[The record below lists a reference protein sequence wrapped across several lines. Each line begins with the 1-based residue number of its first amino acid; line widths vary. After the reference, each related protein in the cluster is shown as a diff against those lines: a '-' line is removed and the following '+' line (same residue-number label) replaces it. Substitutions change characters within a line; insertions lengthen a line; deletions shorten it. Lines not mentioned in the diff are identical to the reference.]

1 MFRIALAAAAVAFLA
16 PSATLAS
23 SPAAWDAFA
32 KDVRDKCLAAA
43 QAAGMKTP
51 EVVVHPLGTET
62 YGLAVLREAGD
73 KRICVYG
80 KEEGRADAGH
90 LRDRPRVTPP

>member
-43 QAAGMKTP
+43 EAAGMKTP

-80 KEEGRADAGH
+80 KQSKKVE
-90 LRDRPRVTPP
+90 LTPAT

>member
-1 MFRIALAAAAVAFLA
+1 MFRIAVAAAAVAFLA
-16 PSATLAS
+16 PSAALAS
-23 SPAAWDAFA
+23 SRAAWEAFE

-43 QAAGMKTP
+43 QSAGMKTP
-51 EVVVHPLGTET
+51 EVVVHPVGTET

-80 KEEGRADAGH
+80 KQTKKVE
-90 LRDRPRVTPP
+90 LTPAT